1 MEQIAKTVVG
11 LKTYEVKIDKK
22 DMDNYMKFSQSH
34 ENPNLNIWAFGCSIV
49 LIFLNLLGKQYKN
62 DQPAEYQLRKLVESF
77 FLMRAVKDVPTPGL
91 NVTSLQDNEDDAG
104 QGISMVKISNK

>member
-1 MEQIAKTVVG
+1 MVG

-22 DMDNYMKFSQSH
+22 DMDRYMTFSESH
-34 ENPNLNIWAFGCSIV
+34 KNPNLNIWAFACSVV

-77 FLMRAVKDVPTPGL
+77 FLMHAVKDSPSQNLASDEGG
-91 NVTSLQDNEDDAG
+91 VT
-104 QGISMVKISNK
+104 MVKISNK